1 MTYEE
6 ALDLLENGDW
16 FQAVYNNLPE
26 DAANKVADAINK
38 VASAIRFASVG
49 KKCDQNAT
57 GIKPDCNQPLTLDK
71 VWKMKGRPVV
81 VKYIYGGPDTIGIV
95 DVRFVP
101 HLGADKIRVVF
112 ANGYITVN
120 EKDYGHYYNLYDY
133 NPAHIDREA
142 WDDCPVCGKYKEI
155 SFRGFRTKEEA
166 MNLSGKVYPHITGG
180 AMFCPKCGKPRNER
194 AWADLEQRLRG

>member
-6 ALDLLENGDW
+6 AANILDPVKRESALLKYDSFERLGKLKEAC
-16 FQAVYNNLPE
+16 QI
-26 DAANKVADAINK
+26 AAEML
-38 VASAIRFASVG
+38 R
-49 KKCDQNAT
+49 NAT
-57 GIKPDCNQPLTLDK
+57 EIKPDCNQPLTLDK

-101 HLGADKIRVVF
+101 HLGTDKIRVVY

-133 NPAHIDREA
+133 NLAHIDRKA
-142 WDDCPVCGKYKEI
+142 WDDCPVCGKYKAI
-155 SFRGFRTKEEA
+155 SFKGFRTKEEA
-166 MNLSGKVYPHITGG
+166 IDLSGNVHPHITGG
-180 AMFCPKCGKPRNER
+180 AMFCPKCGKPP
-194 AWADLEQRLRG
+194 LI

>member
-1 MTYEE
+1 MKVEE
-6 ALDLLENGDW
+6 AALWLKRYQGYEPFENGVTLKHSFDLTDET
-16 FQAVYNNLPE
+16 VDTILL
-26 DAANKVADAINK
+26 
-38 VASAIRFASVG
+38 AIRYESIG
-49 KKCDQNAT
+49 E
-57 GIKPDCNQPLTLDK
+57 PLTLDK

-81 VKYIYGGPDTIGIV
+81 MKYVYGGPDTIGIV
-95 DVRFVP
+95 DVRFVH
-101 HLGADKIRVVF
+101 HLGEDKIRIVF

-155 SFRGFRTKEEA
+155 SFRGFRTKKEA
-166 MNLSGKVYPHITGG
+166 MDLSGKVHPHITGG